1 MEIKKLVIASH
12 NQGKVGEI
20 REMLMP
26 YGVEVV
32 SAGELGLPDV
42 EETATTFEGNARLK
56 ACALAKLSG
65 LPCLADDSGL
75 CVDALDGRPGVFT
88 ARYAPNRDF
97 DKGMDKLLA
106 ELKDVL
112 AKNSSRGARLIFLVV
127 WRWLCPRIRK
137 ERLFSKVLLTGKLP
151 KPKPAATVSALMR
164 FLFPMRETAELLPRW
179 RRRKKIKYRTAAG
192 LWKNLLKKFL
202 PIRRKKQGERERSP
216 FLF

>member
-112 AKNSSRGARLIFLVV
+112 AKNSSRGRKAHFSCCLALALKIAEAKAGSNGFGFDAVFVPDEGDGRTFAQMEAAEKDKISHRGRALEKFVKEIF
-127 WRWLCPRIRK
+127 
-137 ERLFSKVLLTGKLP
+137 
-151 KPKPAATVSALMR
+151 A
-164 FLFPMRETAELLPRW
+164 
-179 RRRKKIKYRTAAG
+179 
-192 LWKNLLKKFL
+192 N
-202 PIRRKKQGERERSP
+202 
-216 FLF
+216 

>member
-26 YGVEVV
+26 YGVEGV

-112 AKNSSRGARLIFLVV
+112 AKKFFPRAQGSFFLLSGAGFARESGRSGCFQ
-127 WRWLCPRIRK
+127 
-137 ERLFSKVLLTGKLP
+137 
-151 KPKPAATVSALMR
+151 R
-164 FLFPMRETAELLPRW
+164 FC
-179 RRRKKIKYRTAAG
+179 
-192 LWKNLLKKFL
+192 
-202 PIRRKKQGERERSP
+202 
-216 FLF
+216 